1 MYIIQAIY
9 MQFNNDL
16 YCSAV
21 QNILTP
27 DSDMKKGSGSGSE
40 MEDDKILWY
49 PRSELNYDKNPATE
63 KTMIRIRLQSKP

>member
-1 MYIIQAIY
+1 
-9 MQFNNDL
+9 MQFKRIFDSRL
-16 YCSAV
+16 S
-21 QNILTP
+21 
-27 DSDMKKGSGSGSE
+27 SDMKKGSGSGSE